1 MRKVAQTD
9 LGYDMSGQMAGRMG
23 QHSARRLRA
32 TGIAIVSL
40 FALTACEGARE
51 ALGIDKQSPDEFA
64 VVTRAPLSLPPDF
77 GLRPP
82 RPGALRPQETQTKD
96 SARSLLTNASVPRES
111 GLSRGE
117 VAFLAK
123 AGATS
128 PDPNIR
134 REIDRE
140 SSLLASEDDGF
151 MTSIMFW
158 QKKVTPGTPVDAT
171 AESRRLR
178 ENAAL
183 GKTPTTGRSP
193 TIEREPKGWL
203 EGLIK

>member
-9 LGYDMSGQMAGRMG
+9 LGSDMNGQMAGRPAQQG
-23 QHSARRLRA
+23 VRRLRA
-32 TGIAIVSL
+32 AAAALISL
-40 FALTACEGARE
+40 FALTACDGARE

-64 VVTRAPLSLPPDF
+64 VVTRAPLSMPPDF

-82 RPGALRPQETQTKD
+82 RPGVQRPQETQVKD
-96 SARSLLTNASVPRES
+96 SARSLLTKSSTPQES

-117 VAFLAK
+117 AAFLAK
-123 AGATS
+123 AGATN

-140 SSLLASEDDGF
+140 SSLLASEDDRF
-151 MTSIMFW
+151 IDTIMFW
-158 QKKVTPGTPVDAT
+158 QAKPEPGTPVDPT

-183 GKTPTTGRSP
+183 GKAPTTGRSP

-203 EGLIK
+203 EGLIN